1 MRQEMVGF
9 CDGSGI
15 SWTICKQSAPPSRQ
29 TTTPTPHHSIF
40 TSRMLFLTPNQQCQS
55 THTRLT
61 AHCLPSVLW
70 CCWLGGRKGIQPVK
84 KLSGGVLAWLSVCSD
99 VHTCI
104 WAQLMP
110 LPLTVSCFSKFQ
122 TGFTFLVPAH
132 PGSTGQRAVLEQE
145 TVSGS
150 SISWAIYKS
159 APRFRQPCQH
169 PTTQIFTG
177 WMPFLPPN
185 QQHQCTEGIHSVK
198 ALSKIK

>member
-1 MRQEMVGF
+1 MQ
-9 CDGSGI
+9 
-15 SWTICKQSAPPSRQ
+15 TICTSLQTDNHTNTSSLNFYKLDALSDTEPTMSKHTHPFNGPLSAFSAL
-29 TTTPTPHHSIF
+29 
-40 TSRMLFLTPNQQCQS
+40 MLLVGWQEGHPAC
-55 THTRLT
+55 
-61 AHCLPSVLW
+61 
-70 CCWLGGRKGIQPVK
+70 K

-99 VHTCI
+99 VQTCI

-110 LPLTVSCFSKFQ
+110 LPLTVSCFSKIQ